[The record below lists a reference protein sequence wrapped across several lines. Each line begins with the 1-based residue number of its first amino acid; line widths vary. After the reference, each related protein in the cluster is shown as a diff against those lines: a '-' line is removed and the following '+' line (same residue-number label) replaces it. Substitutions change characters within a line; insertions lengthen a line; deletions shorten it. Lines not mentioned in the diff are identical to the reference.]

1 MKVLFGDTIFYA
13 FDLRRG
19 SLFTWSWR
27 SREDPEDLAAFILC
41 KKESFSLRPAQGFD
55 FKTLSI
61 ESGIEAASLQLCG
74 QALYR
79 LRLAVEKMYFQQEK
93 DQPWTLGMNLIC
105 TVPRPHLPGLTLICP
120 GHSAQEV
127 WIYSEFIKVCW
138 IHFSSWE
145 SLIGFYIW
153 CYPIST
159 IPECLFTFRVRIS
172 WKKLCWKGSMA
183 AKIPSYASYTLCII
197 LYEGW
202 IWSNYHW
209 KIRLSTKDNNN

>member
-79 LRLAVEKMYFQQEK
+79 LRLAVEKMYFQQGK

-105 TVPRPHLPGLTLICP
+105 TVPRPHLPGLTLKFGYIASLSK
-120 GHSAQEV
+120 SAGFISLAGRAWLVSISDAILFLPSQNVYLPLEFEFRWKSCVGKGAWRPRYLLMPHIYLVYYIV
-127 WIYSEFIKVCW
+127 WRVNLIKL
-138 IHFSSWE
+138 
-145 SLIGFYIW
+145 SLENSF
-153 CYPIST
+153 
-159 IPECLFTFRVRIS
+159 E
-172 WKKLCWKGSMA
+172 
-183 AKIPSYASYTLCII
+183 
-197 LYEGW
+197 
-202 IWSNYHW
+202 H
-209 KIRLSTKDNNN
+209 